1 MQTLKYMIS
10 MLFKCKDGFV
20 LREDKI
26 HYIKANKDGYAL
38 VYMRYAQEQPYAI
51 TLEDYA
57 LLVTVLL
64 KDYEYQKFYM
74 TSNGDVFSL
83 EDIMIMGFDNEQN
96 YHYVYIFD
104 CKEENSDIFFIIN
117 EKDYNNILE
126 ICKNL

>member
-1 MQTLKYMIS
+1 

-26 HYIKANKDGYAL
+26 HYIKASKDGYAL

-57 LLVTVLL
+57 LLVTILL

-83 EDIMIMGFDNEQN
+83 KDIMIMGFDNAQN

-126 ICKNL
+126 ICKNLWAKS

>member
-1 MQTLKYMIS
+1 MQNSKHIV

-38 VYMRYAQEQPYAI
+38 VYMRYIQEQPYTI

-57 LLVTVLL
+57 LLVATLL
-64 KDYEYQKFYM
+64 KEYQNFYM
-74 TSNGDVFSL
+74 TSNGDVFNL
-83 EDIMIMGFDNEQN
+83 EDIMIMGFDNEQS
-96 YHYVYIFD
+96 YYYVYIFD

-117 EKDYNNILE
+117 EKDYKEILK
-126 ICKNL
+126 ICKNF

>member
-1 MQTLKYMIS
+1 MIS

-83 EDIMIMGFDNEQN
+83 NNANLCAGVRVSFP
-96 YHYVYIFD
+96 
-104 CKEENSDIFFIIN
+104 FFIQFLS
-117 EKDYNNILE
+117 ERGGQPPT
-126 ICKNL
+126 